1 MNIGDRVTTAHGMGT
16 VVALESFPEYG
27 ADGPRYGIE
36 LDANPFSYSPAYF
49 WPRELAQ
56 VFDYPEASA

>member
-1 MNIGDRVTTAHGMGT
+1 MNIGDRVTTLHGMGT
-16 VVALESFPEYG
+16 IVALESFPEYG

-49 WPRELAQ
+49 WPRELKSPSTPPA
-56 VFDYPEASA
+56 A